1 MGTCYYLWRDDNKT
15 AYDLGKEWSWGEV
28 FGCPRHTSI
37 GTPMTLA
44 PQDAPELADLLL
56 MHLAEKDRELR
67 EEFGDNHAPIDY
79 YAQSRIDY
87 YAFICADIARWSEG
101 QPFEF
106 ISEHDHRYENASMD
120 AYDRGQPRGA
130 VTGSRFNSWR
140 ARGPRCA
147 CADPTIDTLWS
158 DVAYCTTCH
167 RYKMCPICGEFA
179 AAGEV
184 ACNKHRHRAGRR

>member
-15 AYDLGKEWSWGEV
+15 VYDLDKSWNWGEL
-28 FGCPRHTSI
+28 FGRPRGASM

-44 PQDAPELADLLL
+44 PQDAPELAELLL
-56 MHLAEKDRELR
+56 AHLIAE
-67 EEFGDNHAPIDY
+67 DY
-79 YAQSRIDY
+79 VDPGTSIEY

-120 AYDRGQPRGA
+120 AWDRAGRDGRNA
-130 VTGSRFNSWR
+130 MHTGSRFDAWR
-140 ARGPRCA
+140 DRGPRCA
-147 CADPTIDTLWS
+147 CAEPVIDTLWS
-158 DVAYCTTCH
+158 DVAYCSKCH

-184 ACNKHRHRAGRR
+184 ACTKHRHRAGRKS